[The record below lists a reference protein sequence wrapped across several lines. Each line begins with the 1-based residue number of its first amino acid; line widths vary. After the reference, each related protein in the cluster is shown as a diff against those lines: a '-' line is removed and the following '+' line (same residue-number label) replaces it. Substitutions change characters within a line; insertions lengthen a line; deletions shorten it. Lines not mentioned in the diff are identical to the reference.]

1 VAAPGARSLFDLLT
15 AVHFIS
21 YEVTAQSMKLRQRQ
35 MAETRR
41 AILEAVAAEIAEA
54 GLTGFSIQGVADR
67 AGVTHRTVYNH
78 FPTREALNDAFAE
91 HVEAVLA
98 ERGLAQGERSATA
111 EDLPK
116 LVGRLYSAVGD
127 SAAYLRAYVMMTIAT
142 GKAARVFRDR
152 SRKMEKLI
160 DQELGP
166 LDPGVARLVTAA
178 VRMFFSSAGWFLLS
192 NHHGLS
198 PAEAERASQWA
209 VKTLLGAAGRG
220 DVPEGLDKREKKHA

>member
-1 VAAPGARSLFDLLT
+1 
-15 AVHFIS
+15 
-21 YEVTAQSMKLRQRQ
+21 

-41 AILEAVAAEIAEA
+41 AILEAVAAEIAES

-67 AGVTHRTVYNH
+67 AGVTHRTVYNY

-98 ERGLAQGERSATA
+98 EQGFAHAERGAGVD
-111 EDLPK
+111 DLPR
-116 LVGRLYSAVGD
+116 LLGQLYSAVGD
-127 SAAYLRAYVMMTIAT
+127 AAAHLRAYVMMTVAT

-160 DQELGP
+160 DEELGP

-198 PAEAERASQWA
+198 PEEAGRASEWA
-209 VKTLLGAAGRG
+209 VKTLLGAARRG
-220 DVPEGLDKREKKHA
+220 DVPERLDKREKKHA